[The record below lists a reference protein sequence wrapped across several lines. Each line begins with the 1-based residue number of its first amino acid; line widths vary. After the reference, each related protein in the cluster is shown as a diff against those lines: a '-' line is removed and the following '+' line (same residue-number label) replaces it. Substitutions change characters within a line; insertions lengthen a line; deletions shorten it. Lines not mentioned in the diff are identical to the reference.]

1 VIRKAFTPPPETG
14 KLYQAWWY
22 VPETKREVKAIV
34 ERAAPD
40 APLLTRETSELEKF
54 EAGK

>member
-1 VIRKAFTPPPETG
+1 
-14 KLYQAWWY
+14 

-40 APLLTRETSELEKF
+40 AQLLTRETSELEKF
-54 EAGK
+54 EAGKWRDWPVLVR